1 MEDIE
6 VSLKSYH
13 EMSAGILS
21 ETSSW
26 TIDLSSMPRIIQ
38 ELISRYFMEEMV
50 CGSVNGG
57 IKQKSQGYPLFKEQY
72 VKKVVT
78 KNNISKRQK
87 NVFWLRVYSS
97 FMKKNLYD
105 VYVHLCQ
112 DKGEVRYWKYLCKVG
127 LVVIANIV
135 LHFSISC
142 VNIFS

>member
-1 MEDIE
+1 MEDID
-6 VSLKSYH
+6 VSLRSYH

-50 CGSVNGG
+50 CRSVNGR
-57 IKQKSQGYPLFKEQY
+57 IKHKSQCYQLFKEQY

-87 NVFWLRVYSS
+87 MFFGY
-97 FMKKNLYD
+97 
-105 VYVHLCQ
+105 VYVAASSKKICMMCTSIFARIKERFAIGNIYARFGLWSLQTLC
-112 DKGEVRYWKYLCKVG
+112 YTFLS
-127 LVVIANIV
+127 AA
-135 LHFSISC
+135 
-142 VNIFS
+142 